1 MVWLLISFKG
11 SSFVLG
17 FTDNNV
23 CGGLEAIKEVIEDEP
38 DDMVDAVE
46 DGRTG

>member
-1 MVWLLISFKG
+1 MVWPLISFKD
-11 SSFVLG
+11 SSFMLG
-17 FTDNNV
+17 LTDNNV

-38 DDMVDAVE
+38 DDIVDAVE